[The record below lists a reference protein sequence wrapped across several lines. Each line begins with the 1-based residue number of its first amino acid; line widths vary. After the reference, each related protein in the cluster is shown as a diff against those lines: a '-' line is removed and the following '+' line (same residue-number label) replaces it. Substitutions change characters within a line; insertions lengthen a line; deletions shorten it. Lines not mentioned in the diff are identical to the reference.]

1 MSNLAIEPKNQVKKL
16 TKLAP
21 SFKNGL
27 EEKVDNYKETAIN
40 NIQFSIIIKPAII
53 SLVALFLSFFL
64 DLSTVPILGNITVKL
79 AQVLFPT
86 WKPAAESFTPYSF
99 WWLPVIVYLFYLLLA
114 YAAFTKLKKEVKRS
128 PATETIDKIV
138 SAYIT
143 VIDSISM
150 ALPLIGAALL
160 LISIK
165 LGEEVFLGLSVPFEV
180 KALMVLALGKL
191 FEPVLDQL
199 SLEFQNVVN
208 HVSDMRHK
216 YYSKLQVRNTQTII
230 KQLSSQSNHTNV
242 DNLPGLSPSEL
253 EAYKNVLSQTSQIS
267 KELVSNFQSI
277 NEILTKINGLQNL
290 SSVKVEEL
298 RTLASSITDAAK
310 SLSDDKTVTG
320 LKCLESIVVKK

>member
-1 MSNLAIEPKNQVKKL
+1 MSNLAIEQKSQVKKL

-27 EEKVDNYKETAIN
+27 EEKVDSYKETAIN
-40 NIQFSIIIKPAII
+40 NIQFSIIIKPAVI
-53 SLVALFLSFFL
+53 SIVALFFSFFL

-99 WWLPVIVYLFYLLLA
+99 WWLPVVVYLFYLLLA

-242 DNLPGLSPSEL
+242 DNLTGLSPSEL
-253 EAYKNVLSQTSQIS
+253 EDYKNVLSHTSQIS

-277 NEILTKINGLQNL
+277 HEILGKINGLQNL
-290 SSVKVEEL
+290 NSAKVEEL
-298 RTLASSITDAAK
+298 RTLALSITDAAK